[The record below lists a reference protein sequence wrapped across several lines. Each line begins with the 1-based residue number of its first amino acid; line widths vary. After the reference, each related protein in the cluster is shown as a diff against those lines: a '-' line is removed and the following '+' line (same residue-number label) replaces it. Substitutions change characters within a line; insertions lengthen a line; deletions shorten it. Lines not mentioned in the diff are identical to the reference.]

1 MAEVEIVPAEQVAV
15 AEKLAAETTAAS
27 IAEKITTPEENFIEE
42 KDDPAATTEHKLE
55 EKSSEPKASSTNG
68 DAESEIPSKRV
79 QEARSY
85 NSRYSDRGRGG
96 RGGSQNYRRN
106 IKSDLTSQE
115 ESSDPVEIRKQVQ
128 LTLAV
133 G

>member
-1 MAEVEIVPAEQVAV
+1 MAEAEIVPAEQVAV
-15 AEKLAAETTAAS
+15 AEKLAAESTTAS
-27 IAEKITTPEENFIEE
+27 IAEKTTTPEENSIEE
-42 KDDPAATTEHKLE
+42 QDDPAATTQNKLE
-55 EKSSEPKASSTNG
+55 EKSSELKAPSTNG
-68 DAESEIPSKRV
+68 DAESETPSKRV

-85 NSRYSDRGRGG
+85 NSRYNDRGRGG
-96 RGGSQNYRRN
+96 RGGSQKYRRN